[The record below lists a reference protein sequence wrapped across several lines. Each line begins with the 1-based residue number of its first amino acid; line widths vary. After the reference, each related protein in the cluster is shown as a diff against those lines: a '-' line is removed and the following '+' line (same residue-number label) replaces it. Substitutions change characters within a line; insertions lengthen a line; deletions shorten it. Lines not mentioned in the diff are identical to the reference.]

1 LGRAVE
7 LELAV
12 CDDGAGA
19 AVLVVEDAVFEGA
32 VNFAISSL
40 FSGVSM

>member
-1 LGRAVE
+1 LRWAVE

-19 AVLVVEDAVFEGA
+19 AVLVVQNAVFESA
-32 VNFAISSL
+32 EEVAI
-40 FSGVSM
+40 